1 MCCKCREKEML
12 EYLVESGE
20 FTVTET
26 NLPNFPSDIQV
37 SLLFLEGSYI
47 KAWLMAG
54 GGEDMC
60 HLTFSLLR

>member
-1 MCCKCREKEML
+1 ML

-37 SLLFLEGSYI
+37 SLLFLKGSYI
-47 KAWLMAG
+47 KAWPMAG

-60 HLTFSLLR
+60 HF

>member
-1 MCCKCREKEML
+1 MCCTCRKKEML

-37 SLLFLEGSYI
+37 SLLFLKGSYI
-47 KAWLMAG
+47 KAWPMAG

-60 HLTFSLLR
+60 HF